1 MSKQDALPL
10 NILLVEDDTVDLETI
25 QRAFRKRKIAN
36 PLFVARDGIE
46 ALELLDN
53 DTVQA
58 PVLILL
64 DINLPRMDGLEFL
77 KRIRKDSRH
86 QNHVVF
92 VLTTSESQADIYQA
106 YDLNISGYM
115 LKSEV
120 GDGFADVIGLVDGY
134 SICIQAPR

>member
-10 NILLVEDDTVDLETI
+10 NILLVEDDTVDLEAI

-53 DTVQA
+53 DTVRA

-77 KRIRKDSRH
+77 KRIRKDPRH

-92 VLTTSESQADIYQA
+92 ALTTSESQADIYQA

-120 GDGFADVIGLVDGY
+120 GDGFVDVIGLVDGY